1 MAMTPKMESH
11 KRGAANQRIMAIT
24 IRQQTIAIT
33 SPIKIDHHERTMSST
48 IFCPSCIVGEDN
60 FVIAIETNL

>member
-1 MAMTPKMESH
+1 MAMTPKMDSH

-48 IFCPSCIVGEDN
+48 IFCPSCIEN
-60 FVIAIETNL
+60 FLLQLKQTSEPE